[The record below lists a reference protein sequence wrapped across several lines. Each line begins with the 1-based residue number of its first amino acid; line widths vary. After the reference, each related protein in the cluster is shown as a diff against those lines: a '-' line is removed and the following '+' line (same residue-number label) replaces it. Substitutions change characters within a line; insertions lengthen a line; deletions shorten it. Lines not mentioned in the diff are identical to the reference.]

1 MVGIT
6 RSGSG
11 ALGGGVA
18 GLGGV
23 AMFIACAWLITSNE
37 SRTAL
42 RTDAIDEL
50 ATVVK
55 SVPADAVDPANAGK
69 PVHIKGRL
77 ETETGAHDEE
87 FHFGG
92 DDFLLIDRSVE
103 MYQWTSYKK
112 DNQTRWK
119 MEWDDD
125 ANDGNSNH
133 PNPPFPLQAQRSNA
147 SDAHVG
153 AFAFTGD
160 LDDFSDQRLLPTE
173 LDASLTEQGW
183 VSYDGRLYLSAGA
196 PQQPQVGDLRVAFDV
211 LKELEVSEIGTQEG
225 QGIGSWKA
233 TNGDS
238 LLVAAPGLLEIP
250 GVIAHARS
258 SNATQAWLSRVA
270 GVGGMALGLGM
281 VFRGWLGIFAWIPL
295 LGALLQRAA
304 FGAGIALG
312 GGLGIMLLSGAWLY
326 AHPKT
331 FYAVLALAVI
341 GTVALMKLRKPG
353 VAPVPQGMPQP
364 PPPPPR

>member
-1 MVGIT
+1 MVAST
-6 RSGSG
+6 RSGS

-23 AMFIACAWLITSNE
+23 AFFCACAWLITANE

-50 ATVVK
+50 ETVVK
-55 SVPADAVDPANAGK
+55 SVPADAVDPANQGK

-77 ETETGAHDEE
+77 ETETGARDEE

-92 DDFLLIDRSVE
+92 DDLLSIQRTVE

-125 ANDGNSNH
+125 RNNGDSSH
-133 PNPPFPLQAQRSNA
+133 PNPPFPLQAARSTAN
-147 SDAHVG
+147 DAHVG

-160 LDDFSDQRLLPTE
+160 FDEFDDQHQLPAE
-173 LDASLTEQGW
+173 LDSSLRDQGW

-196 PQQPQVGDLRVAFDV
+196 PDRPQVGDLRVEFDV
-211 LKELEVSEIGTQEG
+211 LKELEISEIGTQEG
-225 QGIGSWKA
+225 QSIVKWRASNDDA
-233 TNGDS
+233 

-281 VFRGWLGIFAWIPL
+281 VFRGWLGIFGGYRCSVRCSSARRSRP
-295 LGALLQRAA
+295 APCSAA
-304 FGAGIALG
+304 GSA
-312 GGLGIMLLSGAWLY
+312 SCCCR
-326 AHPKT
+326 P
-331 FYAVLALAVI
+331 
-341 GTVALMKLRKPG
+341 PG
-353 VAPVPQGMPQP
+353 CTLIRRRSM
-364 PPPPPR
+364 RCSRWR